1 MQRTLSGIDA
11 YNTMLSAAV
20 PARTKTYT
28 PVPHH
33 HVLTMVRQYLYK
45 SGFTISSEECR
56 STVNGAVISIN
67 FGIVYKSDPDIIL
80 SATFINSYDKSAK
93 FQFSMG
99 ALVKNSQTNLII
111 SKSNDDS
118 IIRKHTGDALT
129 IIEEYIKES
138 INNTEEYWDE
148 LVVFKN
154 QLKDFHLSQ
163 VAKERIL
170 GKLILGDVVD
180 SVQLNQIRN
189 MIKNTA
195 MITSWVDSDEDNAW
209 NWYNACAV
217 ALKSSHPNTWL
228 TDHLKVHEVFNTMLM
243 LNPVSGSIAV
253 ALDPSA
259 MIEHLEHAIT
269 TTEMREEEP
278 VPMLEDDEEAVMV
291 EEPTWDTLREQND
304 DY

>member
-56 STVNGAVISIN
+56 STVNGAVISVN

-111 SKSNDDS
+111 SKGNEDS

-129 IIEEYIKES
+129 IIEDYIKES
-138 INNTEEYWDE
+138 INNTEDYWDE
-148 LVVFKN
+148 LVLFKDK
-154 QLKDFHLSQ
+154 LKDFRLSQ
-163 VAKERIL
+163 IAKERIM
-170 GKLILGDVVD
+170 GKLILGDIVD
-180 SVQLNQIRN
+180 SVQLNQVRN
-189 MIKNTA
+189 IIKNTSSLS
-195 MITSWVDSDEDNAW
+195 SWVLGDDDNAW

-217 ALKSSHPNTWL
+217 ALKNSHPNTWL
-228 TDHLKVHEVFNTMLM
+228 TDHLKVYNVFSTMLE
-243 LNPVSGSIAV
+243 LERAKVYPVTAGEATFPTHAV
-253 ALDPSA
+253 TE
-259 MIEHLEHAIT
+259 ILE
-269 TTEMREEEP
+269 EEEP
-278 VPMLEDDEEAVMV
+278 VPMMEDDDEIVME

-304 DY
+304 EY